1 MKIAICDDEILYI
14 EKIKKI
20 VFSFIESEKI
30 VAEIET
36 FTSGCELVE
45 SESLYDVVFLD
56 IEMPGLNGIETTKI
70 LNQKNNRTRIF
81 IFTSHSNYLD
91 DAMDLNVFRYIDK
104 NSSDERIV
112 SGLKKAIE
120 CLQPNEIYITT
131 KSNEQIR
138 IRKNDI
144 VFIEVKYKKVYV
156 QTVKEQFVVRDKFEY
171 FKINLNDS
179 FFAVPHSSF
188 IINFVY
194 VLKYKRE
201 NIELTGGFSV
211 PIAPKRQAEFRK
223 LWFNYL
229 NGE

>member
-20 VFSFIESEKI
+20 VSSFIESEKI

-91 DAMDLNVFRYIDK
+91 DAMD
-104 NSSDERIV
+104 
-112 SGLKKAIE
+112 
-120 CLQPNEIYITT
+120 
-131 KSNEQIR
+131 
-138 IRKNDI
+138 
-144 VFIEVKYKKVYV
+144 
-156 QTVKEQFVVRDKFEY
+156 
-171 FKINLNDS
+171 
-179 FFAVPHSSF
+179 
-188 IINFVY
+188 
-194 VLKYKRE
+194 
-201 NIELTGGFSV
+201 
-211 PIAPKRQAEFRK
+211 
-223 LWFNYL
+223 
-229 NGE
+229 